1 MFLDD
6 YDNNK
11 YKNYVISNDTSYKV
25 KDLVKTIYKL
35 HNIYVFEKDN
45 SLIDVESQKKI
56 VVMDSYFRN
65 DTTDIKGDNSDLK
78 SIGWAPT
85 YTVEDT
91 LREIGSDII

>member
-1 MFLDD
+1 MP
-6 YDNNK
+6 
-11 YKNYVISNDTSYKV
+11 KNYVISNDTSYKV

-56 VVMDSYFRN
+56 VIMDSCFRI

-78 SIGWAPT
+78 SIGWEPT
-85 YTVEDT
+85 YSIEDT
-91 LREIGSDII
+91 LKEMGEDSF